1 MMMMMTIKK
10 GILVVMTTT
19 SRFEEL
25 TKQPEARLIKIYNH
39 GDKYDN
45 KAHNILVSPRIV
57 HNFDQFVDEVN
68 EKLKPPRAPLRKIY
82 TSQVP
87 QYNTENS
94 KQIFRKGTARP
105 QSQFL
110 HSCFCKRFKYI
121 PGIGLTFLLKENR
134 WTDRGNIDRSQTN
147 KCGNG
152 D

>member
-1 MMMMMTIKK
+1 
-10 GILVVMTTT
+10 MTTT

-87 QYNTENS
+87 HCKDTIPKIRNKY
-94 KQIFRKGTARP
+94 
-105 QSQFL
+105 SQKRNCAASVPIPTFMFL
-110 HSCFCKRFKYI
+110 
-121 PGIGLTFLLKENR
+121 
-134 WTDRGNIDRSQTN
+134 
-147 KCGNG
+147 
-152 D
+152 

>member
-1 MMMMMTIKK
+1 
-10 GILVVMTTT
+10 MTTT

-87 QYNTENS
+87 YMWPEEITDELGAPFVFFFVQDEG
-94 KQIFRKGTARP
+94 KCERFAFRFEPK
-105 QSQFL
+105 
-110 HSCFCKRFKYI
+110 KI
-121 PGIGLTFLLKENR
+121 
-134 WTDRGNIDRSQTN
+134 
-147 KCGNG
+147 
-152 D
+152 

>member
-1 MMMMMTIKK
+1 MMMMTIKT
-10 GILVVMTTT
+10 GIPVVMTTT

-82 TSQVP
+82 TSQV
-87 QYNTENS
+87 QYMGPEEN
-94 KQIFRKGTARP
+94 
-105 QSQFL
+105 
-110 HSCFCKRFKYI
+110 
-121 PGIGLTFLLKENR
+121 NR
-134 WTDRGNIDRSQTN
+134 
-147 KCGNG
+147 
-152 D
+152 

>member
-1 MMMMMTIKK
+1 
-10 GILVVMTTT
+10 MTTT

-82 TSQVP
+82 TSQV
-87 QYNTENS
+87 YRTGHNTENS
-94 KQIFRKGTARP
+94 KQIFPEKEQRGLSPK
-105 QSQFL
+105 S
-110 HSCFCKRFKYI
+110 YI
-121 PGIGLTFLLKENR
+121 HVFVSDLYIYSR
-134 WTDRGNIDRSQTN
+134 DRSAYSAAG
-147 KCGNG
+147 K
-152 D
+152 